1 MLFIVVLEFI
11 ISILSGSAIEVTV
24 KGAVAFLLGLIAL
37 TLASRRHVPTA
48 VGNPIVIA
56 RSRFQLESRE
66 RNGHA
71 RNRISRLVI
80 GSVVTG
86 CVVAV
91 FIAVL
96 LSMAATQILNRLG

>member
-24 KGAVAFLLGLIAL
+24 KGVVAFLLGLIAL
-37 TLASRRHVPTA
+37 TLVGRRHIPTA
-48 VGNPIVIA
+48 VKDPIIA
-56 RSRFQLESRE
+56 AETRSQLERLE
-66 RNGHA
+66 K
-71 RNRISRLVI
+71 NRRALNRVSRLVI

-96 LSMAATQILNRLG
+96 LSTAANQLLNRLG